1 MSGAP
6 IDVAAAVAV
15 DGPIDCWTEPRMGWL
30 GGGQAGRRVR
40 NSAVSCWLCCVLF
53 HFYALCTLSTLFS
66 IIFYTFLFWFLCFAV
81 VLHAF
86 LFSFGHSPC
95 DCQLAATAAPPR
107 PRCPIRCLPIYF
119 LVHLY
124 ACASVYI
131 ESRSNARENCNV
143 CSSQLLFVVD

>member
-1 MSGAP
+1 MSLLP
-6 IDVAAAVAV
+6 SLLM
-15 DGPIDCWTEPRMGWL
+15 GPSTAGPSLEWGGW
-30 GGGQAGRRVR
+30 GAGRRAGGSATLLSVVG
-40 NSAVSCWLCCVLF
+40 SAVFCSIFMRSALSPHFSPLFFTHFCFGFCVSLLF
-53 HFYALCTLSTLFS
+53 CTLF
-66 IIFYTFLFWFLCFAV
+66 CFRLAIR
-81 VLHAF
+81 HATVSW
-86 LFSFGHSPC
+86 LR
-95 DCQLAATAAPPR
+95 LR